1 MPVAMR
7 LPTPYAKKPARKRT
21 PTIRAVRRTL
31 ESGRTTGGE
40 VEWLEAGIASRRKTA
55 MVSHPVRKCDG
66 LRRKWM
72 VPGSCQRR
80 DDYYQNHPIPTHLIG
95 SVKASYEPACCCTRL
110 GVGSPLPLLSRKQNC
125 VITLVV
131 PRLRRTWFRGESGRA
146 RCATAQS
153 TDGGRSTPVMP
164 PPSVRTR

>member
-1 MPVAMR
+1 
-7 LPTPYAKKPARKRT
+7 
-21 PTIRAVRRTL
+21 
-31 ESGRTTGGE
+31 
-40 VEWLEAGIASRRKTA
+40 
-55 MVSHPVRKCDG
+55 
-66 LRRKWM
+66 M

-164 PPSVRTR
+164 PPSVRTRNRTVPHAPVGLGMSARICRPPNGDSSRRLELQDVR